1 MSLIGVQIVLDS
13 RSSSAILDHSAATRI
28 RLCFGVISMDMVFSN
43 KLVPTD
49 SAHGHDPLPIWSL
62 YIECVLY
69 IGRTVCHSKGLP
81 ARNYNM
87 LDLRTIRYMI

>member
-13 RSSSAILDHSAATRI
+13 RSSSAIPDHSAATPI
-28 RLCFGVISMDMVFSN
+28 RLFFGVIGMDMVFSN

-49 SAHGHDPLPIWSL
+49 SAHGNDLLPICSL
-62 YIECVLY
+62 YIECVPY

-87 LDLRTIRYMI
+87 LHLRTIR